1 MIGNIEKR
9 VRKDIRLNN
18 PFSKKERVLVVDNG
32 SKESFLTVYLLKKI
46 TKGLDLDMDIQ
57 KQKGVSASKTAKY
70 GKIVVSADADDSIN
84 QFIEQIANGN
94 GAGRENKKILSILR
108 TVLDKEVSKA
118 AAKLGYNSSNKNS
131 LPGAIPN
138 LKAGALRS
146 SLLNREFLAK
156 TANMLDLLE
165 ARYPGS
171 KFATLKSINFLKI
184 IGCER

>member
-1 MIGNIEKR
+1 MISDIEKR

-18 PFSKKERVLVVDNG
+18 PFSKKERVLVIDNG

-84 QFIEQIANGN
+84 QFIERIANGN
-94 GAGRENKKILSILR
+94 GAGRENKKILSLLR

-118 AAKLGYNSSNKNS
+118 AAKLGYDSS
-131 LPGAIPN
+131 
-138 LKAGALRS
+138 
-146 SLLNREFLAK
+146 E

-184 IGCER
+184 IGCGR